1 MPCKRS
7 GSERGVFQ
15 SEASHQPLVKRRH
28 VTSSSTTSQVSAANS
43 IELQQLTWTSLASTL
58 RQALDKLSHT
68 GAAAAAT
75 VQFVLP
81 ASRSIQLTLP
91 EQHVTVEEPPA
102 DSAMLDGDA
111 KALAAP
117 ASVPHSAT
125 DTINQPAD
133 SQLLSDDAKEGNGKP
148 QRSSR
153 RLGSSR

>member
-7 GSERGVFQ
+7 GSERGVYQ
-15 SEASHQPLVKRRH
+15 SEASHQPLVKRRR
-28 VTSSSTTSQVSAANS
+28 VTSSSTTLQVSAGNS
-43 IELQQLTWTSLASTL
+43 IELQQLTWTSLASTF

-81 ASRSIQLTLP
+81 ASRSMQLTLP
-91 EQHVTVEEPPA
+91 EQHATVEEPPA
-102 DSAMLDGDA
+102 DSAMLDADA
-111 KALAAP
+111 KALA